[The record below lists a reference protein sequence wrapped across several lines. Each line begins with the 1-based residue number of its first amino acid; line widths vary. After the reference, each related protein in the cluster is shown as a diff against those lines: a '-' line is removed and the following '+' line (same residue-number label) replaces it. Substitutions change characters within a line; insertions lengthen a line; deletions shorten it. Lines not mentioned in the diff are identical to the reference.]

1 MEVEVVLVWHCV
13 MLLLGREPLVIVS
26 LHSGACLELGSWHV
40 KCAPIVQAPT
50 YLHTL
55 LKK

>member
-40 KCAPIVQAPT
+40 KCCTTAPHHIEEVT
-50 YLHTL
+50 GY
-55 LKK
+55 